1 MKAIHVMFPKDA
13 QARERIESVAHELS
27 LEIAAVG
34 ENFPKEEQC
43 ALGVCYQQVASGLGK
58 NVLFVHKPADIM
70 LAVAHIPGLAPVV
83 VFHEDAREVDGNINC
98 FIVDVN
104 ASNALVGAML
114 QKVSDLKTIHF
125 GTLERCV
132 AREWVRQQWSLDCIA
147 SESLA
152 STDVCRLQGSLLTN
166 KYAEGYP
173 GARYY
178 GGCSVVDEVETLAQK
193 RATRLFGCAFANV
206 QPHSGS
212 QANQAVYAGL
222 LKPGDTLLGMD
233 LAHGGHLTHGY
244 AINNS
249 GQVYKGIAYH
259 VCKDTYLIDYDE
271 VELLALKHRPA
282 MIIAG
287 ASAYARTIDY
297 ARFRSIADK
306 VGAYLL
312 VDMAHI
318 AGLVAAKI
326 LPSPFPHAH
335 VVTSTNH
342 KTLRG
347 PRGGFVLCNDED
359 VYAKVNKGVFPRMQG
374 GPLMHIIAAK
384 AQAFQEASSMHHQ
397 RLMQRVV
404 SGAKVMATVFMDAG
418 FSVLTGG
425 TDNHKI
431 MIDLRPQGLTGQRV
445 EDILAGYH
453 IAINKNMV
461 PFDTA
466 KPMDP
471 SGIRL
476 GSMALACRGM
486 GDKEFADMAQI
497 ISEIIL
503 SCGKKPATV
512 MHRRIRSLC
521 ERFPIMQ

>member
-1 MKAIHVMFPKDA
+1 MKVVHVMLPRDN
-13 QARERIESVAHELS
+13 QERVRIES
-27 LEIAAVG
+27 IARAQEAEVVLVG
-34 ENFPKEEQC
+34 ESLPTEEQS
-43 ALGVCYQQVASGLGK
+43 ALVVCYQQVAGGGGT
-58 NVLFVHKPADIM
+58 NVLFVQKPAE
-70 LAVAHIPGLAPVV
+70 LLLSVAHIPGLVPAVV
-83 VFHEDAREVDGNINC
+83 AHEDAREVEAPFNC
-98 FIVDVN
+98 FIVDVV
-104 ASNALVGAML
+104 ASEALICAVL
-114 QKVSDLKTIHF
+114 NKVSDLKTTHF

-152 STDVCRLQGSLLTN
+152 STDVCQLQGSILTN

-178 GGCSVVDEVETLAQK
+178 GGCSVVDDVELLAQK

-222 LKPGDTLLGMD
+222 LKPGDTILGMD
-233 LAHGGHLTHGY
+233 LSHGGHLTHGY

-259 VCKDTYLIDYDE
+259 VRKDTYLIDYDE
-271 VELLALKHRPA
+271 VEMLALKHRPA
-282 MIIAG
+282 IIVAG

-306 VGAYLL
+306 TGAYLL

-318 AGLVAAKI
+318 AGLVAAKV
-326 LPSPFPHAH
+326 LPSPVPHAH

-359 VYAKVNKGVFPRMQG
+359 IFAKVNRGVFPRMQG
-374 GPLMHIIAAK
+374 GPLMHVIAAK
-384 AQAFQEASSMHHQ
+384 AQAFQEASTMHHQ

-404 SGAKVMATVFMDAG
+404 SGAQAMVGVFLREG

-431 MIDLRPQGLTGQRV
+431 MIDLRPQKLTGQKV
-445 EDILAGYH
+445 EDLLAGYH

-476 GSMALACRGM
+476 GSMALACRGWR
-486 GDKEFADMAQI
+486 DQEFVEMANI
-497 ISEIIL
+497 ICEIIL

-512 MHRRIRSLC
+512 MYKRIRSLC
-521 ERFPIMQ
+521 ERFPIMR

>member
-1 MKAIHVMFPKDA
+1 MFPKDT
-13 QARERIESVAHELS
+13 QTRERVERVAHERS
-27 LEIAAVG
+27 VEIAAVG
-34 ENFPKEEQC
+34 ENFSREDQC
-43 ALGVCYQQVASGLGK
+43 ALGVCYQQVASGIDK
-58 NVLFVHKPADIM
+58 NILFAQKPAEM
-70 LAVAHIPGLAPVV
+70 LLSIVHIPGLAPTVV
-83 VFHEDAREVDGNINC
+83 AHEDAREVDAPFNF
-98 FIVDVN
+98 FIVDVS
-104 ASNALVGAML
+104 ASDALIGAML
-114 QKVSDLKTIHF
+114 QKVSELKTTHF

-152 STDVCRLQGSLLTN
+152 GTDVCRLQGSILTN

-222 LKPGDTLLGMD
+222 LKPGDTILGME
-233 LAHGGHLTHGY
+233 LSHGGHLTHGY

-249 GQVYKGIAYH
+249 GQVYKGIGYH
-259 VCKDTYLIDYDE
+259 VCKGTYLIDYDE
-271 VELLALKHRPA
+271 VEMLALKHRPA

-287 ASAYARTIDY
+287 ASAYSRVIDY
-297 ARFRSIADK
+297 ARFREIADK

-347 PRGGFVLCNDED
+347 PRGGFILCDDEGIST
-359 VYAKVNKGVFPRMQG
+359 KINQGVFPRMQG
-374 GPLMHIIAAK
+374 GPLMHVIAAK

-404 SGAKVMATVFMDAG
+404 SGAQAMAATFMREG
-418 FSVLTGG
+418 FTVLTGG

-431 MIDLRPQGLTGQRV
+431 VIDLRPQGLTGQRV

-461 PFDTA
+461 PFDTE
-466 KPMDP
+466 KPMNP

-476 GSMALACRGM
+476 GSMALACRGWR
-486 GDKEFADMAQI
+486 DKEFVELADI

-503 SCGKKPATV
+503 SCGKKPVTA

-521 ERFPIMQ
+521 EQFPIM